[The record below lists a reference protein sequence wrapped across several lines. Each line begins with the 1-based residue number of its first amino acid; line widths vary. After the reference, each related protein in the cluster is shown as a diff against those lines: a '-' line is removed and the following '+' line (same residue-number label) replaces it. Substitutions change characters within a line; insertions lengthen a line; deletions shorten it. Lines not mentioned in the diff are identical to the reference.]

1 MIFFKSMQKSTSFSQ
16 GLYMLSS
23 AFPPHQNYRSVP
35 EYMNNLFIGFNLFN
49 LLVLKVTS
57 YSFLSLSTFTNFDSE
72 NCLKSTLSISVY
84 VKLIKPVVIKNETK
98 LSANILYANM
108 QTLT

>member
-35 EYMNNLFIGFNLFN
+35 EYMNNLFIGLRESVSF
-49 LLVLKVTS
+49 KG
-57 YSFLSLSTFTNFDSE
+57 SFLFVLV
-72 NCLKSTLSISVY
+72 SI
-84 VKLIKPVVIKNETK
+84 
-98 LSANILYANM
+98 NIY
-108 QTLT
+108 QF